1 MKIII
6 ASLLSPGN
14 SSGTERFIEILYTE
28 LKTKNIDVYLANRQ
42 FKNKIINYIIR
53 FPGRILHKFCKK
65 YIWLS
70 WDLLYST
77 ISVGVKILFIK
88 IQVKTITVIHAQDI
102 FAGYIALVLKLLFNY
117 RLILT
122 VHFNESVATE
132 FIENK
137 LMKRNGLLNKTIDYL
152 EKNVLQKADHIVFV
166 SDFMC
171 KSLLKKY
178 SIKDYSVIYNGT
190 KRKNKITEKILE
202 NEGKKILLNIGT
214 LEKRKNQIF
223 LIEMFSELLKI
234 NKNYELWL
242 IGGGEDSNKLKEAV
256 DKKNIYSNVFF
267 LGKVENVYEYL
278 SRTFLYLHSALME
291 ALGIALL
298 EAQSFGIPIIAP
310 PVGGIPELV
319 KDGFNGYL
327 LNTNEDNIPNWVN
340 KIEELAKNRS
350 LYVELSKNSIF
361 TFENNFTKEIMI
373 NKYLEI
379 HNSI

>member
-1 MKIII
+1 M
-6 ASLLSPGN
+6 L
-14 SSGTERFIEILYTE
+14 
-28 LKTKNIDVYLANRQ
+28 
-42 FKNKIINYIIR
+42 
-53 FPGRILHKFCKK
+53 
-65 YIWLS
+65 
-70 WDLLYST
+70 
-77 ISVGVKILFIK
+77 IS
-88 IQVKTITVIHAQDI
+88 
-102 FAGYIALVLKLLFNY
+102 
-117 RLILT
+117 LIL
-122 VHFNESVATE
+122 S
-132 FIENK
+132 
-137 LMKRNGLLNKTIDYL
+137 
-152 EKNVLQKADHIVFV
+152 
-166 SDFMC
+166 S
-171 KSLLKKY
+171 
-178 SIKDYSVIYNGT
+178 
-190 KRKNKITEKILE
+190 
-202 NEGKKILLNIGT
+202 LLNIGT

-256 DKKNIYSNVFF
+256 DKKHIYSNVFF